1 MKQSIPYVVLAIALF
16 TAAALAW
23 RESQSIA
30 TRAEQRE
37 RFATLRFAD
46 VDEPTARYWRGDF
59 DRLATVAPAG
69 EVDASAETLLVRA
82 NAAFRSAQRRARSR
96 EEQIRQFDAVLQ
108 NYATVLKAPV
118 FLADAAYNFEYVA
131 RRREGLNKPRA
142 ATLPPPDMS
151 VAGDLPGGPTI
162 HGRPGG
168 PPPDT
173 KGEEFQIITP
183 MEYGDRET
191 QPEPNPGGKPLRK
204 G

>member
-1 MKQSIPYVVLAIALF
+1 MKQSNPYVVLAIVLF
-16 TAAALAW
+16 VLAAFAW
-23 RESQSIA
+23 RQSQSLA
-30 TRAEQRE
+30 ARAENHE
-37 RFATLRFAD
+37 RFATLRFTGSD
-46 VDEPTARYWRGDF
+46 DPVARYWRGDF
-59 DRLATVAPAG
+59 DRLASVAPAG

-82 NAAFRSAQRRARSR
+82 NAAFRASQRSARTR
-96 EEQIRQFDAVLQ
+96 EAQIQQLDAVLQ
-108 NYATVLKAPV
+108 THATVLKAPIY
-118 FLADAAYNFEYVA
+118 LADAAYNFEYVA
-131 RRREGLNKPRA
+131 RLREGLSKPRA

-151 VAGDLPGGPTI
+151 AAGDLPGGPTI

-168 PPPDT
+168 PPPST

>member
-1 MKQSIPYVVLAIALF
+1 MKQSIPYVVLAVALF
-16 TAAALAW
+16 TAAAFGW
-23 RESQSIA
+23 RESESLA
-30 TRAEQRE
+30 TRAHQHE

-46 VDEPTARYWRGDF
+46 IDDPAARYWRGDF
-59 DRLATVAPAG
+59 DRLSTVAPAG
-69 EVDASAETLLVRA
+69 DVDASPETLLVRA
-82 NAAFRSAQRRARSR
+82 NAAFRAAQRRARSR
-96 EEQIRQFDAVLQ
+96 EDQIQQFDAVLQ

-118 FLADAAYNFEYVA
+118 FLPDAAYNFEYVA
-131 RRREGLNKPRA
+131 RLREGLSKPRA
-142 ATLPPPDMS
+142 ATLPPPATAA
-151 VAGDLPGGPTI
+151 AGDLPGGPTI